1 MLFSISELME
11 IHKSYGEVIQ
21 KTTNEKQHQLS
32 DVMEMNTLFR
42 EVMEN
47 KKKSHAS
54 QNSAGPILTS
64 VQI

>member
-11 IHKSYGEVIQ
+11 INNSYGEVIQ
-21 KTTNEKQHQLS
+21 MTTNEKKHQLS
-32 DVMEMNTLFR
+32 DVMEMNTIFR

-54 QNSAGPILTS
+54 QNSAGPMHTI
-64 VQI
+64 V